1 MIDDIPLKICF
12 VLVKNYK
19 CGTERTADA
28 NGQTENAGQLLL
40 SANPEPSA
48 QLLVNT
54 HCEYYLEAW
63 PYLLTLTVICG
74 HLPLET
80 STFYFMVKGYL
91 VYEG

>member
-1 MIDDIPLKICF
+1 MTIFLGPFRLCA
-12 VLVKNYK
+12 
-19 CGTERTADA
+19 GTRAKSF
-28 NGQTENAGQLLL
+28 LLL
-40 SANPEPSA
+40 KTAIA
-48 QLLVNT
+48 